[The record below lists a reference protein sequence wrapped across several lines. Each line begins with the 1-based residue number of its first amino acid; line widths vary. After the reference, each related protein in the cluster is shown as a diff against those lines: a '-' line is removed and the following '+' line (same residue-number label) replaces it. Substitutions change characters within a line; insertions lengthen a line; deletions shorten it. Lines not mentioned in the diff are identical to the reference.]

1 MSVDLD
7 LLGRPLTVEERKL
20 SDLYDQLKG
29 MIAEPG
35 DLPPCALAN
44 LRDALASVAVTVAGL
59 GIVYEHL
66 IDFGCQ
72 LDQVDVFRF
81 R

>member
-1 MSVDLD
+1 MSVDFD

-20 SDLYDQLKG
+20 SDLYDELKSL
-29 MIAEPG
+29 IARPG

-44 LRDALASVAVTVAGL
+44 LRDALASVAVTVADL

-66 IDFGCQ
+66 VDFGC
-72 LDQVDVFRF
+72 
-81 R
+81 

>member
-1 MSVDLD
+1 
-7 LLGRPLTVEERKL
+7 
-20 SDLYDQLKG
+20 
-29 MIAEPG
+29 
-35 DLPPCALAN
+35 
-44 LRDALASVAVTVAGL
+44 VTVADL

>member
-1 MSVDLD
+1 MSVDFD

-20 SDLYDQLKG
+20 SDLYDELKG
-29 MIAEPG
+29 LIAQPG

-44 LRDALASVAVTVAGL
+44 LRDALASVAVTVADL

-66 IDFGCQ
+66 IDFGC
-72 LDQVDVFRF
+72 
-81 R
+81 

>member
-1 MSVDLD
+1 MSVDVD

-20 SDLYDQLKG
+20 ADLYDELKG
-29 MIAEPG
+29 LIAEPG

-44 LRDALASVAVTVAGL
+44 LRDALASVAVTVADL

-66 IDFGCQ
+66 VDFGC
-72 LDQVDVFRF
+72 
-81 R
+81 

>member
-20 SDLYDQLKG
+20 SDLYDELKG

-44 LRDALASVAVTVAGL
+44 LRDALASVAVTVTDL

-66 IDFGCQ
+66 IDFGC
-72 LDQVDVFRF
+72 
-81 R
+81 

>member
-1 MSVDLD
+1 MSVEVD

-20 SDLYDQLKG
+20 ADLYDELKG
-29 MIAEPG
+29 LIAEPG

-44 LRDALASVAVTVAGL
+44 LRDALASVAVTVADL

-66 IDFGCQ
+66 VDFGC
-72 LDQVDVFRF
+72 
-81 R
+81 